1 MMDGG
6 DQKGLRIKSVIA
18 EMVRQFSDI
27 GIETADLDAR
37 WLVEAVSGVGQ
48 TQLFLE
54 PDIQLT
60 PVQFEKLQT
69 MIERRKKFEPIAKII
84 GEKEFYGRG
93 FKVTRDVLD
102 PRPDTETLIDVI
114 LKREADNRALKFLD
128 VGVGSG
134 AIAITLLCER
144 ENWQAVASDVS
155 EKALVIA
162 KENSRLLKVDQR
174 LKLVQTSWLHEITG
188 PFDFIVSNPPY
199 IDRAEIDT
207 LARDVKNFEPH
218 LALDG
223 GDDGLEAYRQIAKT
237 SGAVLKPQGRMYL
250 EIGYRQADE
259 VIDIFVQQGFSS
271 AKMPDCVI
279 KDLGGNDRVIA
290 LVWDR

>member
-1 MMDGG
+1 MMDGVG
-6 DQKGLRIKSVIA
+6 QKDLRIQSVIA
-18 EMVRQFSDI
+18 EMAGQFSDI
-27 GIETADLDAR
+27 GIETGDLDAR

-54 PDIQLT
+54 PEKQLT

-114 LKREADNRALKFLD
+114 LKREADNRPLKFLD

-155 EKALVIA
+155 EKALLVA
-162 KENSRLLKVDQR
+162 KENSCLLNVDRR
-174 LKLVQTSWLHEITG
+174 LKLVRTSWLQAIAG

-199 IDRAEIDT
+199 IDRAEIDI
-207 LARDVKNFEPH
+207 LARDVKNFDPH

-250 EIGYRQADE
+250 EIGYKQADL
-259 VIDIFVQQGFSS
+259 VIEIFVQQGFLP
-271 AKMPDCVI
+271 AKMSECVT